1 MKYLDIN
8 APIIPS
14 KSIGNIC
21 IGDALSDY
29 LNMIDENIKK
39 EILIENIDT
48 NERKITFGKLPVEIF
63 VKKDFD
69 KIYKISAGIVY
80 QGKFNGIISV
90 GDKAKD
96 IFGKDSSFYYNDL
109 YESILSR
116 NYEGIILEFSN
127 EEPWDENIRIENLR
141 VCFITI
147 FNPQETPF

>member
-63 VKKDFD
+63 VKRF
-69 KIYKISAGIVY
+69 
-80 QGKFNGIISV
+80 
-90 GDKAKD
+90 
-96 IFGKDSSFYYNDL
+96 
-109 YESILSR
+109 
-116 NYEGIILEFSN
+116 
-127 EEPWDENIRIENLR
+127 
-141 VCFITI
+141 
-147 FNPQETPF
+147 

>member
-69 KIYKISAGIVY
+69 KIY
-80 QGKFNGIISV
+80 
-90 GDKAKD
+90 
-96 IFGKDSSFYYNDL
+96 
-109 YESILSR
+109 
-116 NYEGIILEFSN
+116 
-127 EEPWDENIRIENLR
+127 
-141 VCFITI
+141 
-147 FNPQETPF
+147 